1 MKIAITGHTSGLGKA
16 CFDYYSNLPTFE
28 VKGFS
33 RTTGFNITK
42 PRTII
47 THISNFKYDI
57 FINNA
62 YDGFAQVNLLYEL
75 IKKFEGKIIN
85 ISSNSS
91 DGIKNKVWPYAVHK
105 SALDKANQQLFHNGY
120 NVTNVKFGW
129 LDTARVKH
137 IDEPKIDLLDAVDTI
152 DHVVNNPNRIET
164 ITVLPTGKY

>member
-16 CFDYYSNLPTFE
+16 CFDYYNNIPTIK

-33 RTTGFNITK
+33 RTSGFDITD
-42 PRTII
+42 PTSII
-47 THISNFKYDI
+47 THMSNFQYDV

-75 IKKFEGKIIN
+75 IKVFKGRIVN

-91 DGIKNKVWPYAVHK
+91 DGIKNKVWPYSVHK
-105 SALDKANQQLFHNGY
+105 SALDKASQQLFHNGY
-120 NVTNVKFGW
+120 NVSNIKFGW
-129 LDTARVKH
+129 LNTDRVEH
-137 IDEPKIDLLDAVDTI
+137 IDESKIDLFDAVNTVDY
-152 DHVVNNPNRIET
+152 VVNNINRIET